1 MFGFFRRA
9 KYITGHYAE
18 SYSSTGIIS
27 YPAANPGGALALF
40 IGLISFPDAKVCTVC
55 AVFLRSFKNLHIF
68 VKMFPMPVSKNALI
82 RYKTIDNCLRNHYR
96 RWTLEDLINA
106 CSDALSEYEGRDE
119 NVSRRTVQA
128 DIQMMRSDK
137 LGYNA
142 PIVVKKNKYYTY
154 ADPDYS
160 ITNVP
165 LTEQDTAMMADA
177 VGVLKQLSGF
187 SAFAGM
193 EDIIGRL
200 EDHVSAVRH
209 EKRSVI
215 YLEKNDSLAGLQYI
229 TPLYEAIS
237 AGKPIRI
244 TYQSFRQ
251 SKPETFTFSP
261 YVLKEFRNRWFV
273 FGRREGKR
281 PVLNLALDR
290 IHAIEPAPNGA
301 ELIPMDDFNPETW
314 FLDMIGVTKD
324 PAMSPQIVRIWAD
337 KDTVPYIRTKPMH
350 RSQKT
355 VEIGEDGSGVF
366 QLEVFLNNE
375 LEKDLLGFGE
385 RIEVLSP
392 VSLRDKIAKR
402 LQVASSRYKEQNGQN
417 PH

>member
-1 MFGFFRRA
+1 M
-9 KYITGHYAE
+9 
-18 SYSSTGIIS
+18 
-27 YPAANPGGALALF
+27 ALF

-119 NVSRRTVQA
+119 NVSRRTVQS

-209 EKRSVI
+209 EKRPFI
-215 YLEKNDSLAGLQYI
+215 YFEKNDELTGLHHI
-229 TPLYEAIS
+229 TPLYEAIAAEKPLTIVYKSFKQKQADTFVFS
-237 AGKPIRI
+237 A
-244 TYQSFRQ
+244 
-251 SKPETFTFSP
+251 

-273 FGRREGKR
+273 FGRREGR
-281 PVLNLALDR
+281 TEVFNLALDR
-290 IHAIEPAPNGA
+290 ILEISKPEMGVEYVPIG
-301 ELIPMDDFNPETW
+301 DFNPDTW
-314 FLDMIGVTKD
+314 FDDLIGVTKD
-324 PAMSPQIVRIWAD
+324 HTMKHQRIHFRASSD
-337 KDTVPYIRTKPMH
+337 RAPYIITKPIH
-350 RSQKT
+350 KSQILEKKDQ
-355 VEIGEDGSGVF
+355 DGWFYF
-366 QLEVFLNNE
+366 QIEVIMNQE
-375 LEKDLLGFGE
+375 LERDLLGFGE
-385 RIEVLSP
+385 SIEVLSP
-392 VSLRDKIAKR
+392 KSLRDKIAGRLKAACKR
-402 LQVASSRYKEQNGQN
+402 YL
-417 PH
+417 